1 VARDCAGRWRLAK
14 SAAWISALAGVASA
28 SLAAETS
35 SPAQDESAPSA
46 TSASEPVKSPPTSET
61 EVGEVVIT
69 ATRAPRP
76 IRDVPTPVTVLPRS
90 EIARSPSQT
99 LDELLRIIPSFATF
113 RRTSSLVSDP
123 TAQGVNL
130 RGVGPS
136 GVSRTLVLIDGLPA
150 NDSYGG
156 WFYWRSIPRLGIER
170 IEVAPGGGS
179 ALYGNYALGG
189 VVQILSRPIDQA
201 ELDADGSLGLPRQGS
216 ATARGA
222 GRLGNFGV
230 AIEGEAFSTA
240 GYPVVAPSQRGA
252 IDKDAPSDHQT
263 VNATVD
269 WKALE
274 NLTLVSKLGYFA
286 EDQNGGTQYTTASVS
301 SFGYSL
307 GARSA
312 GPSWGSI
319 EATFFG
325 HVESFKQNRARTTAD
340 RSSEALAAS
349 QSVPVDDEG
358 LAVIWRS
365 AQLNWAGTH
374 RASGGMEL
382 RRIYGTASED
392 DFPAVPTPTSV
403 LHRESRGEQRL
414 LGVFAEDSYEPLSAL
429 ELVGAL
435 RFDLWKNLH
444 ARQLTMDATSTTETA
459 LADRS
464 DQQLSPKL
472 GVRYRPLEWLTLRAS
487 GYGAFRAPTLNE
499 LYRPFQVGTILTA
512 ANSELG
518 PETLWGG
525 EGGLEVAP
533 TAASNIRAN
542 AFWNDLRNPIVNV
555 TLPAPLPDGSQR
567 QRQNVG
573 RARIRGFELEA
584 LWRIGSAWST
594 SAAYTFVDSA
604 VTDFPSNPQL
614 VGKQLA
620 QDPRHRG
627 TVSIAFEDPRYL
639 TATLQAR
646 VVGPQ
651 FEDDQNL
658 LPMPGF
664 LVVGLFASRRLFSGF
679 DAYAAAENLFN
690 RTYLV
695 GRAGVDTIGQP
706 FTIRIGLRARI
717 DH

>member
-1 VARDCAGRWRLAK
+1 MSK
-14 SAAWISALAGVASA
+14 STAWISALASFASA
-28 SLAAETS
+28 SLAAETAFG
-35 SPAQDESAPSA
+35 AQDESAPSA
-46 TSASEPVKSPPTSET
+46 ATAPEPVKAPRAPEP

-76 IRDVPTPVTVLPRS
+76 IRDLPTAVTVLPRS
-90 EIARSPSQT
+90 EIAKSPSQM
-99 LDELLRIIPSFATF
+99 LDELLRIVPSFATF

-136 GVSRTLVLIDGLPA
+136 GVSRTLVLLDGIPA
-150 NDSYGG
+150 NDPFGG

-189 VVQILSRPIDQA
+189 VVQIISRPIDKA
-201 ELDADGSLGLPRQGS
+201 ELDADGSLGLPRQAS
-216 ATARGA
+216 AAARGA
-222 GRLGNFGV
+222 DRLGNVGV
-230 AIEGEAFSTA
+230 ALEAEAFSTA
-240 GYPVVAPSQRGA
+240 GYAVVAPSQRGA
-252 IDKDAPSDHQT
+252 IDADAPSDHQT
-263 VNATVD
+263 VNAAVE

-274 NLTLVSKLGYFA
+274 GLTLASKLAYFA
-286 EDQNGGTQYTTASVS
+286 ENENGGTRYTTASVRS
-301 SFGYSL
+301 GGYAL
-307 GARSA
+307 AARGG

-325 HVESFKQNRARTTAD
+325 HVQSFKQNRARVSSD
-340 RSSEALAAS
+340 RSTEDLAAS
-349 QSVPVDDEG
+349 QNVPADDEG
-358 LAVIWRS
+358 LAVVWRS
-365 AQLNWAGTH
+365 APFNWAGAH
-374 RASGGMEL
+374 RASGGIEL
-382 RRIYGTASED
+382 RRIHGTPAED
-392 DFPAVPTPTSV
+392 TSV
-403 LHRESRGEQRL
+403 LHRETTGEQQL
-414 LGVFAEDSYEPLSAL
+414 AGAFVEDSYEPVSAL

-435 RFDLWKNLH
+435 RFDFWKNLH
-444 ARQLTMDATSTTETA
+444 ARALTIDASSATETA
-459 LADRS
+459 LSDRS

-518 PETLWGG
+518 PETLRGG
-525 EGGLEVAP
+525 EAGFEIAP
-533 TAASNIRAN
+533 SVTSNIRAN
-542 AFWNDLRNPIVNV
+542 AFWNDLRNPIANV
-555 TLPAPLPDGSQR
+555 TLAAPLPDGSQR
-567 QRQNVG
+567 QRQNAG

-584 LWRIGSAWST
+584 LCRTQRVWSA

-604 VTDFPSNPQL
+604 LIDFPGNPQL
-614 VGKQLA
+614 SGKQLA

-627 TVSIAFEDPRYL
+627 TVSVAFEDERYL

-651 FEDDQNL
+651 FEDDQNS

-664 LVVGLFASRRLFSGF
+664 FVVDLFASRRLSSGL
-679 DAYAAAENLFN
+679 DLYAAIENLLN

-706 FTIRIGLRARI
+706 FTIRVGLRARI
-717 DH
+717 GR